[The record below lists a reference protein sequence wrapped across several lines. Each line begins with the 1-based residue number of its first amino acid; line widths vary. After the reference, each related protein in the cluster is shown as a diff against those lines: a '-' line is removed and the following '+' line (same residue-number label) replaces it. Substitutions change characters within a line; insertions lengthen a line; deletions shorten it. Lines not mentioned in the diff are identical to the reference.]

1 MHRVRGRLGPR
12 RGCWAAG
19 VKFKIDENLPDEL
32 SLLLQDSGWNSLTI
46 EEQRL
51 SGEIDPR
58 LAEICA
64 TEERILVTFD
74 RGFSNIRVYPPS
86 NSPGMIVFRLKSQ
99 DKRHVLSVAE
109 RLVESLRARELRNE
123 LWIVHENRIR
133 IRAM

>member
-1 MHRVRGRLGPR
+1 
-12 RGCWAAG
+12 

-32 SLLLQDSGWNSLTI
+32 SHLLRDSGWDSLTV

-86 NSPGMIVFRLKSQ
+86 NSPGMIVFRLRSQ

-109 RLVESLRARELRNE
+109 RLVESLRARELRNQ